1 MSEQRF
7 KWHLKDA
14 DWVAILNVWFSVL
27 TLLCIWPAA
36 GWAGVISIEIRTTV
50 KVTGDKIEVQVR
62 GTNQGDET
70 AHNVQIH
77 LHLLGGRQQSQIF
90 SAIQP
95 GKFKTAVF
103 EKNVSNV
110 KPGRH
115 PLTVRVFFHD
125 ANQYPFSALSGM
137 TFSVVADVNP
147 DLVIDARDVS
157 LHGRGR
163 LVCDVK
169 NLGSSAREIKG
180 RIILPRELVS
190 KMPETSF
197 SLAARSQKQIDFEIE
212 NFAALDGATYP
223 LVCYFEYDE
232 ENVHHTAL
240 ARPMVRIVAA
250 KNLFSRTRWL
260 WVGLA
265 VILAILLSIILAGK
279 KKRVF

>member
-1 MSEQRF
+1 MSRHRF
-7 KWHLKDA
+7 NWQLKHR
-14 DWVAILNVWFSVL
+14 DWVAILSVLFAVL
-27 TLLCIWPAA
+27 TLLCIWPEE
-36 GWAGVISIEIRTTV
+36 GWAGVISIEIRTTT
-50 KVTGDKIEVQVR
+50 KVTGNKIEVQVR
-62 GTNQGDET
+62 GTNRGDET
-70 AHNVQIH
+70 AYNVQMH

-90 SAIQP
+90 PAIQP

-103 EKNVSNV
+103 EKNITNV
-110 KPGRH
+110 KPGRY
-115 PLTVRVFFHD
+115 PLSVRVVFHD

-137 TFSVVADVNP
+137 TFSVGADVNP

-157 LHGRGR
+157 FHRRGR

-169 NLGSSAREIKG
+169 NLGSRAREIRG

-190 KMPETSF
+190 KMPQTRF
-197 SLAARSQKQIDFEIE
+197 SLAARSHKQIDFEIE
-212 NFAALDGATYP
+212 NFAALDGAVYP

-240 ARPMVRIVAA
+240 ARPMIRIVVA

-265 VILAILLSIILAGK
+265 VILAILLSIILVRRK
-279 KKRVF
+279 P